1 MERWPIDQ
9 KRRTSW
15 ARNTGYAGF
24 TAACALH
31 RPMTAVNVPVILSA
45 FDAADDYVADLIRIE
60 DAALHVRE
68 EEMA

>member
-24 TAACALH
+24 AAARALH
-31 RPMTAVNVPVILSA
+31 RPMTVVNLPVILPA
-45 FDAADDYVADLIRIE
+45 FDAADDYIDDLIHLE
-60 DAALHVRE
+60 EAAAKVRV